1 MGTAEIACP
10 SLAALLAQPGVSV
23 VAVVA
28 QPDRPK
34 GRDLKIQPCAVKQ
47 FATAR
52 GLPVLQP
59 ERARRPEFLAELAAL
74 RPDLAVVMAYGQI
87 LPPAILDLPPLG
99 CVNLHTSLLPK
110 YRGAAPIQW
119 AIANGD
125 TETGVTLM
133 QMDAGM
139 DTGGILAQRTTPIR
153 AGDNAQTL
161 HDRLAQLSAELLAEM
176 LPALVARTVT
186 PQPQPVDGVSYAPK
200 ITKEDGRIDWRLP
213 ARTIWNRL
221 RAFTPWP
228 GAFTSLP
235 TEPKPFLLKVWEAE
249 VVGQH
254 GSAGQILAVEKTGII
269 VGCGV
274 ESLRLLTVQ
283 REGGRR
289 MSVAE
294 FLAGHPLK
302 PGQSFASP

>member
-10 SLAALLAQPGVSV
+10 SLATLLVQPGVSV

-34 GRDLKIQPCAVKQ
+34 GRDLRVQPCAVKQ

-59 ERARRPEFLAELAAL
+59 ERARQPGFLAELTVL
-74 RPDLAVVMAYGQI
+74 RPGLIVVMAYGQI
-87 LPPAILDLPPLG
+87 LPRAILDLPPLG

-161 HDRLAQLSAELLAEM
+161 HDRLARMSAELLAEM
-176 LPALVARTVT
+176 LPPLVARTLT
-186 PQPQPVDGVSYAPK
+186 PQAQPVDGVSYAPK
-200 ITKEDGRIDWRLP
+200 ITKEHGRIDWQLP
-213 ARTIWNRL
+213 ARTLWNRL

-228 GAFTSLP
+228 GAFTVLP
-235 TEPKPFLLKVWEAE
+235 AAPKALVLKVWEAD
-249 VVGQH
+249 VVGQQ
-254 GSAGQILAVEKTGII
+254 GPPGRILAVEKTGIL
-269 VGCGV
+269 VGCGA
-274 ESLRLLTVQ
+274 ESLRLLAVQ

-289 MSVAE
+289 MTAAE